1 MRYVPVHG
9 NSSSMGEQKS
19 RALLVFNAFTGL
31 DQPTKSK
38 QRQEDS
44 VGHMGDTYDEVM
56 DVFEV

>member
-1 MRYVPVHG
+1 
-9 NSSSMGEQKS
+9 MGEQKS